1 MKKIILFLGV
11 MLAFAACSSDKIE
24 VQDPQTGLQTDGQ
37 DEIIKVNIN
46 IERAGF
52 SGTKASVKSAFADD
66 DVVFIFFK
74 GIDAP
79 KYMEMKYDAAGGTWT
94 ATAKNSLI
102 GTDLSG
108 AADKKM
114 TAVYLPYGSGMTV
127 EASGDDFV
135 FSGDAYCGFFLTA
148 ELQDY
153 TYEAD
158 VLSGNL
164 YLEVPALSN
173 ASDKYVHFDV
183 SGFTPGNSYEF
194 YQEFVKPISFASVS
208 AAGVLTKTEG
218 TAGDPITGYQD
229 GSMMS
234 FSGILVA
241 SAVAAEKDYDFS
253 VDDLTS
259 SIIYTRFVEDKTL
272 SGGQYIGIG
281 NISSWTA
288 TPYVDLGLPSGK
300 KWATCNLGAANA
312 ESAGSYYAWGETAT
326 KSNYAWSTYTTLG
339 NGSSNGIIKYCETGS
354 KYWAG
359 VGDADNLME
368 LEKVDDV
375 AYNTLHGNWS
385 MPTKADFEELLDTK
399 NYCDWTWQAEGTKGY
414 WVSKKDDSSKKI
426 FLPVTGKYNG
436 TSLGSGTTEGYYWA
450 KSLKSGNS
458 TQSAILLTS
467 SSSHAMN
474 NYPRYYGC
482 PIRPVFK

>member
-208 AAGVLTKTEG
+208 ASGVLTKTEG

-241 SAVAAEKDYDFS
+241 SAVGAEKDYDFS

-312 ESAGSYYAWGETAT
+312 ESAGGYYAWGETAT
-326 KSNYAWSTYTTLG
+326 KPNYSWSTYTTLG
-339 NGSSNGIIKYCETGS
+339 NGTSKKVKKYCATGHTT
-354 KYWAG
+354 YW
-359 VGDADNLME
+359 VGDGAPDNILE

-375 AYNTLHGNWS
+375 AYATLHGNWS

-399 NYCDWTWQAEGTKGY
+399 NYCDWAWQAEGTKGY

-426 FLPVTGKYNG
+426 FLPVTGIYTGASRGSVNEGFYWSKTLATDNSYKAVIMQI
-436 TSLGSGTTEGYYWA
+436 TSAQHRTVGYDRFYSGV
-450 KSLKSGNS
+450 
-458 TQSAILLTS
+458 
-467 SSSHAMN
+467 
-474 NYPRYYGC
+474 
-482 PIRPVFK
+482 IRPVFK